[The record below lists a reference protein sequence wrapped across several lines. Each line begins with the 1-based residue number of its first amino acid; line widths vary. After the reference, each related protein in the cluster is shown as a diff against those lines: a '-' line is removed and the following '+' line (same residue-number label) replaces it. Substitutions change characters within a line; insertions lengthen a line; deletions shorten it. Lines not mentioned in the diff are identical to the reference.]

1 MLYLRMSGNIAKP
14 ENPKFGVVFQGCL
27 SPAAAP
33 GVIPENQPPPGPF
46 VGIVDSQIQSVQ
58 GLQSLPESAKAA
70 YKSPAFTCDSK
81 YLQLYGFCL
90 LLVI

>member
-58 GLQSLPESAKAA
+58 GLQSLPESARPLTRARRLPATLNTFSFMGSA
-70 YKSPAFTCDSK
+70 Y
-81 YLQLYGFCL
+81 Y
-90 LLVI
+90 